1 MRARRVCPRA
11 SRIACEPLAG
21 AVEGNRGLP
30 VGDLGSCRPSPW
42 TSRAA
47 YRGESLMRF
56 LHTIIVVAISIGAA
70 ALAAVI
76 GNDYYLR
83 IAFMMCVYYLCA
95 AGMNVLVGYAGQKSL
110 GQAGLYAAGAYG
122 AALLSTSL
130 DLNAWVAL
138 AAAAVIAGLCGVLI
152 AWPSLRVRGP
162 YLAMV
167 TLAFGI
173 VVEKLVSEWTEV
185 FGGAQGIYGIKSLAI
200 FGTPFG
206 MLQWVWFVI
215 ALGVVTHLLLRNL
228 LSGRFGRAFLS
239 LQADEI
245 AAESVGVSVYKYKI
259 LAFVIAAVTCGLAG
273 AIVAQQNQYLNSDF
287 ISFNLSIFILLLV
300 LFGGSGNQYGP
311 LVGAILLTLIDA
323 QLAKWPSIQ
332 HFVYGTLLLF
342 SLYLMPNGVAGLI
355 KQLLGSRGYTP
366 SVRSKSKSVVAANF
380 ETVSDSR
387 HPLLDVDTVSKHFG
401 GVRPA
406 QDVSFR
412 LQWGH
417 VHALIGPNGAGKSTM
432 INMITGVLTPTAG
445 RITFV
450 GQNIGGAE
458 SHVICRLGIG
468 RTFQN
473 LRLFAGLSVLENV
486 LLGQHCRMKNG
497 FWASLFALPSSIREE
512 AAAQERA
519 WAILDVVGLADLAMS
534 AAGSLPYGLQ
544 RRVELARALATEPKL
559 LLLDE
564 PAAGL
569 NPQETAELGK
579 LIVKI
584 SKLGITILMVEHHM
598 DLVMS
603 ISDHV
608 VVLDYGIKIAEGTP
622 SIIQAD
628 KRVNEAYLGAEAA

>member
-1 MRARRVCPRA
+1 MRAPHLLMVA
-11 SRIACEPLAG
+11 AIAGGTALLA
-21 AVEGNRGLP
+21 LLI
-30 VGDLGSCRPSPW
+30 D
-42 TSRAA
+42 
-47 YRGESLMRF
+47 
-56 LHTIIVVAISIGAA
+56 
-70 ALAAVI
+70 
-76 GNDYYLR
+76 NDYYLR
-83 IAFMMCVYYLCA
+83 ILFMMGVYYLCA

-110 GQAGLYAAGAYG
+110 GQAGLFAAGAYT
-122 AALLSTSL
+122 AALLTTSL
-130 DLNAWVAL
+130 DLNPWLAL
-138 AAAAVIAGLCGVLI
+138 GAAAIAAGACGVLI

-185 FGGAQGIYGIKSLAI
+185 FGGADGIYGIKSLAI

-215 ALGVVTHLLLRNL
+215 VLGVVTHLLLRNL

-259 LAFVIAAVTCGLAG
+259 LAFVIAAVTCGVAG

-300 LFGGSGNQYGP
+300 LFGGAGNQYGP

-332 HFVYGTLLLF
+332 HFVYGALLLF

-355 KQLLGSRGYTP
+355 KQLLGSRGHTP

-380 ETVSDSR
+380 ETVSDAR

-628 KRVNEAYLGAEAA
+628 KRVIEAYLGAEAA